1 MADTEKTELVEPT
14 ELEVEPDVNAGL
26 DKALETYRKLIDRKD
41 LVEPLTDKEQDS
53 LEKRIKE
60 IEEREV
66 VEKIE
71 EHEAVEI
78 PCEKNK
84 ITIGPPTLRLDKAL
98 ETYRKLIDRKDLVEP
113 LTDKEQDSL
122 EKRIKEIEEREVV
135 EKIEEHEAVEIP
147 CEKNKIT
154 IGPPTLTRFEKAR
167 IMGARALQLSLGAP
181 PFIPIPKTARI
192 SLDISMEEL
201 EQRVIPITIRRV
213 LPNGDYQNIP
223 IDYFE
228 K

>member
-1 MADTEKTELVEPT
+1 MPDAKDTELIEEP
-14 ELEVEPDVNAGL
+14 EVETNLGL
-26 DKALETYRKLIDRKD
+26 TKALDTYRKIIEKKNG
-41 LVEPLTDKEQDS
+41 VEVLTEKEQEGLD
-53 LEKRIKE
+53 KRIKE

-71 EHEAVEI
+71 EHDAIEV
-78 PCEKNK
+78 PCVN
-84 ITIGPPTLRLDKAL
+84 
-98 ETYRKLIDRKDLVEP
+98 
-113 LTDKEQDSL
+113 
-122 EKRIKEIEEREVV
+122 
-135 EKIEEHEAVEIP
+135 
-147 CEKNKIT
+147 NKIT

-213 LPNGDYQNIP
+213 LPN
-223 IDYFE
+223 
-228 K
+228 

>member
-1 MADTEKTELVEPT
+1 MSKVKESELLEAPQTEEEISEDTVEENT
-14 ELEVEPDVNAGL
+14 GL
-26 DKALETYRKLIDRKD
+26 NKALDTYRKLIDRKD
-41 LVEPLTDKEQDS
+41 LVEPLTEKEQNS
-53 LEKRIKE
+53 LEERIKE
-60 IEEREV
+60 IENREV
-66 VEKIE
+66 IEKIE

-78 PCEKNK
+78 PCEK
-84 ITIGPPTLRLDKAL
+84 G
-98 ETYRKLIDRKDLVEP
+98 
-113 LTDKEQDSL
+113 
-122 EKRIKEIEEREVV
+122 
-135 EKIEEHEAVEIP
+135 
-147 CEKNKIT
+147 KIT
-154 IGPPTLTRFEKAR
+154 IGPPTLTKFEKAR

-181 PFIPIPKTARI
+181 PFIPIPKSARI

>member
-1 MADTEKTELVEPT
+1 MSEVKESELLEAPQTEEEISEDIVE
-14 ELEVEPDVNAGL
+14 ENAGL
-26 DKALETYRKLIDRKD
+26 NKALDTYRKLIDRKD
-41 LVEPLTDKEQDS
+41 LVEPLTEKEQNS
-53 LEKRIKE
+53 LEERIKE
-60 IEEREV
+60 IENREV

-78 PCEKNK
+78 PCEK
-84 ITIGPPTLRLDKAL
+84 G
-98 ETYRKLIDRKDLVEP
+98 
-113 LTDKEQDSL
+113 
-122 EKRIKEIEEREVV
+122 
-135 EKIEEHEAVEIP
+135 
-147 CEKNKIT
+147 KIT

-181 PFIPIPKTARI
+181 PFISIPKSARI

>member
-1 MADTEKTELVEPT
+1 MLQQVE
-14 ELEVEPDVNAGL
+14 ENAGL
-26 DKALETYRKLIDRKD
+26 NKALETYRKLIEKKD
-41 LVEPLTDKEQDS
+41 GVEPLTEKEQEN
-53 LEKRIKE
+53 LEKKSKKLKKE
-60 IEEREV
+60 KLLKEV
-66 VEKIE
+66 E
-71 EHEAVEI
+71 EHESVEI
-78 PCEKNK
+78 PCEK
-84 ITIGPPTLRLDKAL
+84 G
-98 ETYRKLIDRKDLVEP
+98 
-113 LTDKEQDSL
+113 
-122 EKRIKEIEEREVV
+122 
-135 EKIEEHEAVEIP
+135 
-147 CEKNKIT
+147 KIT

>member
-1 MADTEKTELVEPT
+1 LSDAKNTEVLETPEIES
-14 ELEVEPDVNAGL
+14 EVETNSGL
-26 DKALETYRKLIDRKD
+26 NKALETYRKLIEKKNGKD
-41 LVEPLTDKEQDS
+41 ETLTEKEQEG
-53 LEKRIKE
+53 LEKKIKE

-66 VEKIE
+66 VERIE
-71 EHEAVEI
+71 DHEAM
-78 PCEKNK
+78 
-84 ITIGPPTLRLDKAL
+84 
-98 ETYRKLIDRKDLVEP
+98 
-113 LTDKEQDSL
+113 
-122 EKRIKEIEEREVV
+122 
-135 EKIEEHEAVEIP
+135 EIP

-201 EQRVIPITIRRV
+201 EERVIPITIRRV